1 MKLKVLVEEG
11 IYQRSLADF
20 QQAGDIDFVP
30 AAREEKAL
38 AEQVKSSQSAAVLLA
53 TDKYTGPLYDALP
66 EGALIAR
73 YGVGHDGVDKA
84 IAAKKQQHVTITPGV
99 LDVSVAEHAVFLMG
113 ALARNIAGTD
123 ADIKKGGW
131 LKSSGI
137 ELKDKTL
144 LILGCGMIGRRTA
157 RIASF
162 GFGMNVIGYDT
173 AELDA
178 EQMRNEYGIG
188 KIAASLDE
196 VLPVCD
202 FVSVHL
208 PSIEATRDFIDADFI
223 SKMKP
228 SAFIVNTA
236 RGGVL
241 DEAALYDALAGGK
254 LAGAALDV
262 FKKEPYEPAQPQKD
276 LRKLDNVVLASHLA
290 SSTLEASSRM
300 AQCVIKNIRAW
311 AKKDYNSMNIVT
323 E

>member
-1 MKLKVLVEEG
+1 MKLKVLVEKG
-11 IYQRSLADF
+11 IYERSSDDF
-20 QQAGDIDFVP
+20 KKAGDIEFIP
-30 AAREEKAL
+30 AAREESKL
-38 AEQVKSSQSAAVLLA
+38 ADEVTAAAAAAVVLA
-53 TDKYTGPLYDALP
+53 TDKYSGLLYDALP

-84 IAAKKQQHVTITPGV
+84 RAAKKGQYVTITPGV
-99 LDVSVAEHAVFLMG
+99 LDVSVAEHAIFLMG
-113 ALARNIAGTD
+113 ALARKVAGTD
-123 ADIKKGGW
+123 AEIKKGGW

-137 ELKDKTL
+137 ELNGKTL
-144 LILGCGMIGRRTA
+144 LILGCGAIGRRTA
-157 RIASF
+157 SIASF

-178 EQMRNEYGIG
+178 RVMKQKYGISEVTS
-188 KIAASLDE
+188 SLDQA
-196 VLPVCD
+196 LGLAD

-208 PSIEATRDFIDADFI
+208 PSIDATRDFINADFI
-223 SKMKP
+223 AGMKP

-241 DEAALYDALAGGK
+241 DEIALYDALSEGR

-262 FKKEPYEPAQPQKD
+262 FKKEPYEPADPKRD

-290 SSTLEASSRM
+290 SSTIEASSRM

-311 AKKDYNSMNIVT
+311 ANKDYSSMDIVK